1 MILENIKS
9 VKKKKNE
16 FTNDFN
22 GYLITMKDDTQW
34 HVPLKEGNR
43 HHDAAVEWAAIDGNN
58 IEEAD

>member
-1 MILENIKS
+1 
-9 VKKKKNE
+9 
-16 FTNDFN
+16 
-22 GYLITMKDDTQW
+22 MKDDTQW

>member
-34 HVPLKEGNR
+34 HVPLKE
-43 HHDAAVEWAAIDGNN
+43 
-58 IEEAD
+58 